1 MNGAIRSTT
10 FRPVSKTSVVGWRS
24 SNVGGSRW
32 IGHRSP
38 ASTGSSESIGSP
50 RTLKIRPERRLAHR
64 HRDRRAGVDHVD
76 PARDPVRRVHR
87 DRTDPVVAQML
98 LHLGDQHAI
107 RAVVGRHRDLQGRV
121 DFRQVVGES
130 GVDDDASD
138 LDHLAD
144 VLFRHASPRG
154 SETGDLGGA
163 PPAAC
168 SLPNALGIASR
179 CRLEAGAL
187 CRRGRLGRFN
197 PVCAANSEPGPCA
210 PQQTRSGRQG

>member
-1 MNGAIRSTT
+1 M
-10 FRPVSKTSVVGWRS
+10 RPSVGF
-24 SNVGGSRW
+24 
-32 IGHRSP
+32 
-38 ASTGSSESIGSP
+38 
-50 RTLKIRPERRLAHR
+50 AHR

-144 VLFRHASPRG
+144 GSVQACVSSRIGNGRPRRRPT
-154 SETGDLGGA
+154 S
-163 PPAAC
+163 AC
-168 SLPNALGIASR
+168 SLPNAFGIACDADWR
-179 CRLEAGAL
+179 PGRVCRLGRFDPAVGFADAHARGPPRHFTIARDADW
-187 CRRGRLGRFN
+187 RRGRLCRLARFN
-197 PVCAANSEPGPCA
+197 PVCGATSEPDPCA
-210 PQQTRSGRQG
+210 TQQTRSGRQG